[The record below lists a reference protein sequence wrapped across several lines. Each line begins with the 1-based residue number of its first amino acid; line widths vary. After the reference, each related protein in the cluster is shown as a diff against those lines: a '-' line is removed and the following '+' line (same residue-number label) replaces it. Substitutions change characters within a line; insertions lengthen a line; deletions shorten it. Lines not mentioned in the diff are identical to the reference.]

1 MLLGERIPHYLS
13 YILLL
18 PLLQLLQQL
27 QSWLLHRTRT
37 HAHKGTQLH
46 THTPTHDIQTR
57 SCRVIAHTERETRD
71 QPRGTPRRALVLYS
85 VCFSPFTVFKN
96 LTLTT
101 ANFTRNRFRFL
112 SSPLAHRHS
121 FPIPHTHART
131 RCSSV

>member
-71 QPRGTPRRALVLYS
+71 QPRTTTEGSCSLQCVFFPF
-85 VCFSPFTVFKN
+85 VCLK
-96 LTLTT
+96 
-101 ANFTRNRFRFL
+101 
-112 SSPLAHRHS
+112 
-121 FPIPHTHART
+121 I
-131 RCSSV
+131 